1 MAWHDFHQGSA
12 QLDGI
17 FLGQLDHF
25 LETSSGGRWVE
36 VEGKDQA
43 ILLGE
48 GVKDLPGSGNKYPF
62 EHRDLANNNG
72 ALMGIS
78 WKM

>member
-1 MAWHDFHQGSA
+1 
-12 QLDGI
+12 
-17 FLGQLDHF
+17 
-25 LETSSGGRWVE
+25 

>member
-1 MAWHDFHQGSA
+1 MAWQDFHQGSA

-36 VEGKDQA
+36 VEGQDQT

-62 EHRDLANNNG
+62 ET
-72 ALMGIS
+72 
-78 WKM
+78 